1 MGGGFQDSIMWIS
14 RALECVILFDNWGDE
29 TEAASFLPKKTVS
42 QMQRVG
48 AGIMKSAHRC
58 QLMRGISI
66 NQFMISTSSWNQ
78 SPPRRWL
85 HFFLPSVNPLEQNSY
100 IFVVSVCF
108 VKFHLALTKILQ
120 SYHTLGFSPLSHAL
134 FFIFF
139 FLVFFSISWLI
150 LVLFNRTFVGFC
162 LPFIIGSEHF

>member
-1 MGGGFQDSIMWIS
+1 VTSVKCEFDFYHMGGGFQDSIMWIS

-120 SYHTLGFSPLSHAL
+120 SYHTLGFSTLSLSSPLHLLLLGFL
-134 FFIFF
+134 FN
-139 FLVFFSISWLI
+139 FLVDISII
-150 LVLFNRTFVGFC
+150 
-162 LPFIIGSEHF
+162 